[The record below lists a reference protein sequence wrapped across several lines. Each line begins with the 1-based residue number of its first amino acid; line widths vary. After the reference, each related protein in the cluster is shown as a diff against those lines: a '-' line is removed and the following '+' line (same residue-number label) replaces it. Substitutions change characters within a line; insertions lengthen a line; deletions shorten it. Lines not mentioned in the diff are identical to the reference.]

1 MIIWINGAYGVGKS
15 TIVSKV
21 MEYFSDN
28 EAVLLEADEYSERN
42 FKQLLDEAKIESIFF
57 PQIGG
62 LPQHDMKFINGFNKI
77 IEEKAQIKSKKIMI
91 DMALVSNECKDGLFE
106 PLADTYKD
114 ILHIIIVATEETIK
128 LRIKNDIDR
137 PDKMTAIECLSQNIS
152 FLQDNF
158 PDAVRIKTDN
168 KCIDEIAEEVY
179 QVIMNW
185 ENRMIKSE
193 ETTMLT

>member
-15 TIVSKV
+15 TIASKV
-21 MEYFSDN
+21 MEYFSDS

-42 FKQLLDEAKIESIFF
+42 FRQLMDEAKIKRIFF

-62 LPQHDMKFINGFNKI
+62 VPQHDMKFIDGFKEI
-77 IEEKAQIKSKKIMI
+77 IEEKAQNRSKKIMV

-114 ILHIIIVATEETIK
+114 ILHIILVAAEETIR
-128 LRIKNDIDR
+128 LRIKNDMQR
-137 PDKMTAIECLSQNIS
+137 PDKMTAIESLSQNIS

-158 PDAVRIKTDN
+158 ADAVRIKTDN
-168 KCIDEIAEEVY
+168 KCVDEIAEEIY

-185 ENRMIKSE
+185 ENRTIKSE